1 MAAIELK
8 IEQLVLDNDNPRITH
23 SDGQQ
28 QALQKV
34 VKDQKT
40 KLVRLAESIVE
51 HGLSPIERFM
61 VLEVSEKPKRYI
73 ALEGNRRVTALRLL
87 TNSAAMTGLEMPNGM
102 QRAIERLAK
111 IFDKSKVEPIDAYEV
126 GSREDGR
133 YWIELRHNGE
143 DDGRGVVGWKPIVA
157 ARFRKKEPAIQ
168 AFDMVLEHGGFSE
181 DEAEA
186 IRSGFSLTT
195 LRRLMDSKDVRA
207 EIGLVVKDGQLRTQL
222 PGDELIKPLRK
233 MVIDIAEKNVDSRR
247 FNKTEPML
255 EYVRGF
261 KKADKP
267 DLSRKVAERPVEGIQ
282 KTEFAKAA
290 SAKKASRRKRAA
302 SSERLQV
309 VPKNCQL
316 NVTDNRIGEIYGE
329 LQSLRLESARN
340 AIAVLSR
347 VFLEL
352 SVDHFL
358 ENNGGSLK
366 FMPPGA
372 SRERWKPLDKKL
384 ADVVDA
390 LVTMGVPKAHFTS
403 VIRDL
408 SQDNSPMHLDLF
420 HRYVHDRY
428 ATPAAS
434 DLTAAWDHAQPL
446 FEKIWP

>member
-61 VLEVSEKPKRYI
+61 VLEVSAKPKRYI

-87 TNSAAMTGLEMPNGM
+87 TNPAAMTGLEMPNGM
-102 QRAIERLAK
+102 QRSMERLAR
-111 IFDKSKVEPIDAYEV
+111 IFDRSNVEPIDAYEV
-126 GSREDGR
+126 GAREDGR

-181 DEAEA
+181 DDAEA

-207 EIGLVVKDGQLRTQL
+207 EIGLIVKDGQLRTEL

-233 MVIDIAEKNVDSRR
+233 IVIDIAEKNVDSRR

-290 SAKKASRRKRAA
+290 ASKKTSRQKPAT
-302 SSERLQV
+302 SPVRLQV
-309 VPKNCQL
+309 VPKNCRL

-329 LQSLRLESARN
+329 LQSLRLEGARN
-340 AIAVLSR
+340 AIAVLLR

-372 SRERWKPLDKKL
+372 QRERWKGLDKKL
-384 ADVVDA
+384 ADVVDM
-390 LVTMGVPKAHFTS
+390 LVSKGVPKAYFTS
-403 VIRDL
+403 VVRDL
-408 SQDNSPMHLDLF
+408 SQDSSPMHLDLF

-428 ATPAAS
+428 ATPAVS